1 MPSGA
6 PRATNGLSAAALRAL
21 LAAPDARVAALGAPL
36 ATPRPEGAGDPAL
49 GHIERLYE
57 EQAQLSPRLKAA
69 AAAAAGR
76 YSGVGGALHAALAE
90 APRVQR
96 YALERVADAAC
107 SLPAPR

>member
-76 YSGVGGALHAALAE
+76 YSGVGGTPPSMRALLLCRRRDSGKKKE
-90 APRVQR
+90 D
-96 YALERVADAAC
+96 L
-107 SLPAPR
+107 